1 MPYQTK
7 DLYSSRHA
15 ALLEALKSR
24 DFASADDWGP
34 TIDTARGAVVQ
45 NGFDVGK
52 YSACESIRK
61 IVAKRLKAKT
71 KPAATVLAG
80 AGGTPAASGDAPL
93 SDSLSKR
100 VAAIESLRH
109 LWLLKKS
116 GSHQLWVLSLPMQY
130 GDWPEAELAGKP
142 FDSVATKLN
151 DENTRFGTSDR
162 KHLSQATQ
170 HGLKWI
176 HKAMIV
182 AGAPGKAKNKT
193 ILKRWFAD
201 ANTTDDDLN
210 EAAKTLANGLLKMS
224 ATIKS
229 TFLLMTDMPMDRNN
243 AAEANTNAFVF
254 KDEHINVIY
263 VERAFFRNTDTWK
276 DLKNWTRIVV
286 HELSHRDAKTED
298 HRYRHNPAGLKPSVA
313 NFSHAKAINNADS
326 WAIFCMDCA
335 GEMTSEDYKKVK
347 VD

>member
-15 ALLEALKSR
+15 ALLETLKSR
-24 DFASADDWGP
+24 DFSSGGDWGA
-34 TIDTARGAVVQ
+34 TIEATRGAVGQ

-61 IVAKRLKAKT
+61 IVAKGVKAKT
-71 KPAATVLAG
+71 KPAATILAG
-80 AGGTPAASGDAPL
+80 AGGSASVSSGTPL

-100 VAAIESLRH
+100 MAALESLRH

-130 GDWPEAELAGKP
+130 GDWPEADLAGKP
-142 FDSVATKLN
+142 LDGIASKLN
-151 DENTRFGTSDR
+151 DENTRFGSSDR
-162 KHLSQATQ
+162 KHLSDATQ

-176 HKAMIV
+176 HKAMLV
-182 AGAPGKAKNKT
+182 AGAPDKAKNKA

-201 ANTTDDDLN
+201 ANTTAEDLN
-210 EAAKTLANGLLKMS
+210 KAAETLCKGLLKMS
-224 ATIKS
+224 VTIKS

-243 AAEANTNAFVF
+243 AEEADTNAFVF
-254 KDEHINVIY
+254 KDEHISVIY

-335 GEMTSEDYKKVK
+335 GEMTSVDYKNVK